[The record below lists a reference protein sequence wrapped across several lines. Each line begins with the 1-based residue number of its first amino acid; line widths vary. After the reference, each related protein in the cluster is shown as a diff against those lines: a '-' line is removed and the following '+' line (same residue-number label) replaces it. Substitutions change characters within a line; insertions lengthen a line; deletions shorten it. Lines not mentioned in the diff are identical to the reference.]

1 MSLTLERSCVK
12 VYPYGCKTPL
22 PILGK
27 CVVDICSNCTDKR
40 TFATFHVIDAATSCI
55 LGKSTSELLF
65 ILTVLQPTR
74 SERISALA
82 NSDFEYRLNSLLREY
97 KDIFEGTGALKNFEL
112 TIQIDPSA
120 QPCVQKPRRLPFLMK
135 KQVEAEIQKL
145 LDQDFIEPVNS
156 SPEWVS
162 PLVCVPK
169 KNGDVRL
176 CVDMRKA
183 NTAIIR
189 NYYPIP
195 TLDEILYEV
204 NGAKIFSKLDLAQGY
219 HQIVLDEK
227 SRDITT
233 FSTPQGLFR
242 YKRLI
247 FGAKMR
253 LRISRKLLRQISLMT
268 LTVCSTLVMILLPT
282 QQLKNKHLQQL
293 RKVFETIRGKGLK
306 LNLKKCEFGKSSIN
320 YMGHILS

>member
-1 MSLTLERSCVK
+1 M
-12 VYPYGCKTPL
+12 L

-27 CVVDICSNCTDKR
+27 CVVEICSNCTDKR
-40 TFATFHVIDAATSCI
+40 TFATFHVNDAATLCI
-55 LGKSTSELLF
+55 LSESTSELLC

-74 SERISALA
+74 YEQISALT
-82 NSDFEYRLNSLLREY
+82 NSDFKYRLNCLLYKY
-97 KDIFEGTGALKNFEL
+97 KDIFEGTDALKNFEL
-112 TIQIDPSA
+112 NIQIDPSV
-120 QPCVQKPRRLPFLMK
+120 QPCVEKPRRLPFLMK
-135 KQVEAEIQKL
+135 KQAETEIRKL
-145 LDQDFIEPVNS
+145 LDQDFIEPVTS
-156 SPEWVS
+156 SLEWVA

-169 KNGDVRL
+169 KNGDVCL

-247 FGAKMR
+247 FGAK
-253 LRISRKLLRQISLMT
+253 
-268 LTVCSTLVMILLPT
+268 
-282 QQLKNKHLQQL
+282 
-293 RKVFETIRGKGLK
+293 
-306 LNLKKCEFGKSSIN
+306 KCV
-320 YMGHILS
+320 

>member
-40 TFATFHVIDAATSCI
+40 NFTCHVTEAATSCI
-55 LGKSTSELLF
+55 LGKSTSELLCV
-65 ILTVLQPTR
+65 LTVLQPTR

-82 NSDFEYRLNSLLREY
+82 NSDFEHRLNSILPDY
-97 KDIFEGTGALKNFEL
+97 KDIFEGTGDLKNFEL
-112 TIQIDPSA
+112 TIQIDPSV
-120 QPCVQKPRRLPFLMK
+120 QLCVQKPRRLPFLMK
-135 KQVEAEIQKL
+135 KQVKTEIQKL

-162 PLVCVPK
+162 SLVCVSK

-176 CVDMRKA
+176 CLDMRKT

-189 NYYPIP
+189 SYYPIP

-204 NGAKIFSKLDLAQGY
+204 NDPEIFSKLDLAQGY
-219 HQIVLDEK
+219 HQIAFDEK

>member
-1 MSLTLERSCVK
+1 MEFLIDSGSSLKIINRDTFENLERLRSLTLEISYVK

-27 CVVDICSNCTDKR
+27 CVVDICSNCTDKK
-40 TFATFHVIDAATSCI
+40 TFATFHVIDAAILCI
-55 LGKSTSELLF
+55 LGRSTSELLCV
-65 ILTVLQPTR
+65 LTVLQPFR
-74 SERISALA
+74 CERISASA
-82 NSDFEYRLNSLLREY
+82 DSDFEYRLNSLLREY
-97 KDIFEGTGALKNFEL
+97 KDIFEGSGALKNFEL
-112 TIQIDPSA
+112 TIQIDPSV

-219 HQIVLDEK
+219 HQIVLD
-227 SRDITT
+227 
-233 FSTPQGLFR
+233 
-242 YKRLI
+242 
-247 FGAKMR
+247 
-253 LRISRKLLRQISLMT
+253 RK
-268 LTVCSTLVMILLPT
+268 
-282 QQLKNKHLQQL
+282 
-293 RKVFETIRGKGLK
+293 
-306 LNLKKCEFGKSSIN
+306 
-320 YMGHILS
+320 